1 MSRTATLLAL
11 LLALLPR
18 GSAQDPEEPATIAV
32 TAAEVTVDLVVR
44 DEKGRLVLDLK
55 PEEVEVYED
64 GVLQEVELFRLVT
77 RDVLEDAKPR
87 APEGPG
93 GEPPPTAPASRP
105 PDVAQGAVVAL
116 VFDRLGPEARRTA
129 FDAATEWVKLPAV
142 TRRQVGVFRI
152 DQGLEMLQDFTDDR
166 AAVREALDHVLTSQ
180 PTSYRSEEDR
190 ERLRTLRQEH
200 HLRAMELSMLQ
211 ATEALERD
219 QQGLATTNTLLGLVN
234 GLRVVPGR
242 KALVFF
248 SDGLV
253 LPEREVDSLRT
264 VISEA
269 NRGGVSFYAADAARN
284 EDLLR
289 LDPAAG
295 FGTLA
300 RDTGGFLIFDTNNIS
315 AGLRRVEEELG
326 AYYLLSYAPA
336 NEEWDGGYRRIEVRV
351 RRTGLEVQGR
361 QGYFAVRTAT
371 PTPILE
377 HEAPVLANL
386 ERTPAADEIPL
397 RVSAL
402 QFPDEY
408 GDSVVAMVADLPAGG
423 PSLRPAEGDDST
435 WAQDFTVLALIRNEA
450 ERIVHKSS
458 RRYVLSWGE
467 ERLDDV
473 QVGRVLFERE
483 ALLSP
488 GRYTIEIVA
497 RDAQSGAMGV
507 ARLALELPP
516 ASDDELRVSSL
527 MVVGHAE
534 PHATGDPS
542 PLFYEGV
549 QLYPNLGDPVSR
561 DQGQPLTFLFTLRP
575 GARALA
581 AATVELWQGDTSV
594 LQSSIALP
602 SPDPS
607 GQMRVVSGL
616 KLDALEPGPYVLRL
630 RVINA
635 QGFQTRSTPF
645 TLGPFRAPGLR
656 EPR

>member
-11 LLALLPR
+11 LLAQPLAPR

-32 TAAEVTVDLVVR
+32 TATEVAVDFVVR
-44 DEKGRLVLDLK
+44 DETGRLVLDLK
-55 PEEVEVYED
+55 REDVEVYHD
-64 GVLQEVELFRLVT
+64 GVLQEVELFQLVT
-77 RDVLEDAKPR
+77 RDVLDDAKPP

-93 GEPPPTAPASRP
+93 GEPPPTAPAPRP

-129 FDAATEWVKLPAV
+129 CDAATEWVKLRAV
-142 TRRQVGVFRI
+142 TSRRVGVFRI
-152 DQGLEMLQDFTDDR
+152 EQGLEMLQDFTDDR

-180 PTSYRSEEDR
+180 PMSYRSGYDR
-190 ERLRTLRQEH
+190 ERLRTLRQEP
-200 HLRAMELSMLQ
+200 ASPMELSMLQ

-219 QQGLATTNTLLGLVN
+219 RQGLATTNTLLALVN

-242 KALVFF
+242 KAVVFF

-253 LPEREVDSLRT
+253 LPEREIDSLRT

-269 NRGGVSFYAADAARN
+269 NRGGVSFYSADAART
-284 EDLLR
+284 E
-289 LDPAAG
+289 DPARFDPATG
-295 FGTLA
+295 LGTLA
-300 RDTGGFLIFDTNNIS
+300 RDTGGFLILDTRNIS

-336 NEEWDGGYRRIEVRV
+336 NEEWDGGYRRIEIRV
-351 RRTGLEVQGR
+351 LRTGLEVQGR
-361 QGYFAVRTAT
+361 QGYFAVPTAT

-377 HEAPVLANL
+377 HEAPVLADL
-386 ERTPAADEIPL
+386 ERTPAANEIPV

-402 QFPDEY
+402 QFPDQH
-408 GDSVVAMVADLPAGG
+408 GDSVVAMVADLPAGAA
-423 PSLRPAEGDDST
+423 SLRRAEGDDST
-435 WAQDFTVLALIRNEA
+435 WTQDFTVLALVRNEA

-467 ERLDDV
+467 ESLDNV

-497 RDAQSGAMGV
+497 RDAQSGGMGV
-507 ARLALELPP
+507 ARLALELLP
-516 ASDDELRVSSL
+516 AGDDELRVSSL

-534 PHATGDPS
+534 PHATGDAS
-542 PLFYEGV
+542 PLVYEGV

-561 DQGQPLTFLFTLRP
+561 DQGLPLTFLFTLRP

-581 AATVELWQGDTSV
+581 AATVELLQGDTSI

-602 SPDPS
+602 APDPS

-630 RVINA
+630 RVTNA

-645 TLGPFRAPGLR
+645 TLGP
-656 EPR
+656 